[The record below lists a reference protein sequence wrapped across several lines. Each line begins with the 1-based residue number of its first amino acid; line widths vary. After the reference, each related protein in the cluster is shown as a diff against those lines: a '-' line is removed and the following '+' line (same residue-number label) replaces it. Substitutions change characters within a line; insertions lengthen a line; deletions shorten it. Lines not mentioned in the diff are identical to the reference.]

1 MIAIFKK
8 YTHLT
13 IIFFLSLSLA
23 SCGWFEDK
31 NYEATIRVTSY
42 GIPHI
47 MAENWG
53 DLGFGYG
60 YQFASDNLCTFAKHV
75 VRVNGGMAKY
85 FGRTNEHL
93 ANDALLGFFGRE
105 SIIRSNLMKEW
116 QMFQKVMRLATII
129 ILKTFLQVD
138 MNLVLMPSG

>member
-1 MIAIFKK
+1 MIETFKK
-8 YTHLT
+8 NLHFTV
-13 IIFFLSLSLA
+13 IFFLSFSLA
-23 SCGWFEDK
+23 SCGWLEGR

-60 YQFASDNLCTFAKHV
+60 YQFASDNLCVFAKHV
-75 VRVNGGMAKY
+75 VRVNGQMAKH
-85 FGRTNEHL
+85 FGRNNEHL

-105 SIIRSNLMKEW
+105 SIIRMGL
-116 QMFQKVMRLATII
+116 FQKVMQPATII
-129 ILKTFLQVD
+129 ILKIFLLVD
-138 MNLVLMPSG
+138 INLVLMPSG